1 MPPVNVWLYFSPF
14 GGKCLAVLD
23 DESAEYE
30 RSLDRQGVEW
40 RKEKVKSADVP
51 KDKNGYQADR
61 LFYRENPEKPG
72 EKKMEVAG

>member
-1 MPPVNVWLYFSPF
+1 MPPVNSWLYYSPF

-40 RKEKVKSADVP
+40 RKAKVKSADVP
-51 KDKNGYQADR
+51 KGATDR
-61 LFYRENPEKPG
+61 LFYRDDPAKPG
-72 EKKMEVAG
+72 EKKMEVAAG